1 MKKNNQ
7 RQTGSKEIEEKYK
20 LISRYALAQYE
31 FEKIIGFEKAISL
44 TVQEK
49 RKIIGYK
56 RLSNA
61 TNSALVKLL
70 ARLRRLYAHVVQEN
84 KQFPKEDK

>member
-7 RQTGSKEIEEKYK
+7 RQIGSKEIEKKYK

-44 TVQEK
+44 TVREK

-56 RLSNA
+56 CLSNA

-70 ARLRRLYAHVVQEN
+70 ARLRHLYAHVVQEN